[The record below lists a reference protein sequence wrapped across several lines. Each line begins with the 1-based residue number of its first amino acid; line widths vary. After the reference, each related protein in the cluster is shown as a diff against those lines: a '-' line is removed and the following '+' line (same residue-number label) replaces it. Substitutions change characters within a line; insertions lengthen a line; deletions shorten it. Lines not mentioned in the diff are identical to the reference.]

1 MKLFRGI
8 SGHRERSRK
17 TNLEGMG
24 MSDTDEDAEEK
35 KKTSVDGNR
44 EKPILILLKN
54 SQVYHNITKTTEI
67 LKLQYF

>member
-44 EKPILILLKN
+44 ENKIDLTHEPLSMAECGRIDSFAL
-54 SQVYHNITKTTEI
+54 S
-67 LKLQYF
+67 